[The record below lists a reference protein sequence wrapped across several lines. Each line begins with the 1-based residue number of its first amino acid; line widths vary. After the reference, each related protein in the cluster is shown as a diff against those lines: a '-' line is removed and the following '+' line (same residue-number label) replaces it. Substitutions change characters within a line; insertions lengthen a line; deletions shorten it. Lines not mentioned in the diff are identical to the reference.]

1 VSTEF
6 EKASDIAEYLLRR
19 TGVALMSGDF
29 DAFAPCFILPQ
40 HLETIEGAV
49 FVTDRETL
57 HQIFRAVR
65 ANYRERGV
73 TRVVRHCLEA
83 KFKSKNLVESCT
95 RRASIGA
102 RNCYSPP
109 TRPIRGWNAGMV
121 RTGALPTAF
130 MQSPRPKPSATPCC
144 RWRRR
149 RERQLRIR
157 TRGAACTG
165 RVTLRYRLRA
175 VPALIPLPI

>member
-40 HLETIEGAV
+40 HLETIEGRR

-83 KFKSKNLVESCT
+83 KFKSKNLVESLHEARIYRGEELLQPPYQT
-95 RRASIGA
+95 YSWLERRDGPDWRVAYSLYAITQAETLSDALLSVEAQA
-102 RNCYSPP
+102 R
-109 TRPIRGWNAGMV
+109 
-121 RTGALPTAF
+121 TA
-130 MQSPRPKPSATPCC
+130 T
-144 RWRRR
+144 
-149 RERQLRIR
+149 
-157 TRGAACTG
+157 
-165 RVTLRYRLRA
+165 VH
-175 VPALIPLPI
+175 

>member
-1 VSTEF
+1 MSTEF

-19 TGVALMSGDF
+19 TGVALMCGDF

-40 HLETIEGAV
+40 HLETIEGRR

-73 TRVVRHCLEA
+73 TRVVRHCVEA
-83 KFKSKNLVESCT
+83 KFKSKNLVESLHE
-95 RRASIGA
+95 A
-102 RNCYSPP
+102 RIYRGEELLQPP
-109 TRPIRGWNAGMV
+109 IRPIRGWNAGMA
-121 RTGALPTAF
+121 RTGALPTVF

-144 RWRRR
+144 R
-149 RERQLRIR
+149 
-157 TRGAACTG
+157 
-165 RVTLRYRLRA
+165 
-175 VPALIPLPI
+175 